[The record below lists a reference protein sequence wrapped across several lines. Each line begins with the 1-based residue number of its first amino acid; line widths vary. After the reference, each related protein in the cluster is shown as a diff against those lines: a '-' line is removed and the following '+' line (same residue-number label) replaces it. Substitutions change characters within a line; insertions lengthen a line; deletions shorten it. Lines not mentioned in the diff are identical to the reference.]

1 MRYIRAFEVGRPPQS
16 SKYDLAIRLRSL
28 KNGPVVRNR
37 IRLPH
42 PVQSALRIAV
52 LAPPGSKA
60 AKDASA
66 SGATLVGEED
76 LLEQIKDGKTDFDRL
91 ICHIDSSPKLGKYNV
106 GRILGPKGLM
116 PSTKLGTIVKDCG
129 AAVKGMVGATEY
141 REKIGVV
148 RCAVGQLG
156 FGPDEM
162 QKNIREFVG
171 SVRKD
176 IAGLGEVQGGKGK
189 EVHEVVSLGNV
200 TLFSWA
206 PRKMYVSVSMADF

>member
-16 SKYDLAIRLRSL
+16 AKYDLAIRLRTL

-42 PVQSALRIAV
+42 PVQTQLRIAV
-52 LAPPGSKA
+52 LAPVGSKA
-60 AKDASA
+60 SKDASA
-66 SGATLVGEED
+66 AGANLVGEED
-76 LLEQIKDGKTDFDRL
+76 LLEQIKDGKIEFDRL
-91 ICHIDSSPKLGKYNV
+91 ICHADSAAKLNKFAV

-116 PSTKLGTIVKDCG
+116 PSTKTGTIVKDVG

-156 FGPDEM
+156 FGPEEI
-162 QKNIREFVG
+162 QQNIREFVG

-176 IAGLGEVQGGKGK
+176 CSGVGELQGGKGK
-189 EVHEVVSLGNV
+189 EVHEVVSLPLRHHRCEGGSLRGN
-200 TLFSWA
+200 S
-206 PRKMYVSVSMADF
+206 